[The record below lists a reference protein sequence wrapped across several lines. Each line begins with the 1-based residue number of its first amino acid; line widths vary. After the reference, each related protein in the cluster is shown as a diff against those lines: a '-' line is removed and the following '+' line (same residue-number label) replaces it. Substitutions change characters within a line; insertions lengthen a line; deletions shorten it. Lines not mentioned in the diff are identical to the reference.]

1 LLSLLGDPHRRFKS
15 FHVAGTNGKG
25 SVVASV
31 EAMLRSRGLKVASY
45 TSPHLVDFR
54 ERIRLGGALI
64 SEDEV
69 VSFIERWTPDAE
81 RLGATFFEVTTAMA
95 FDWFARREADVAVIE
110 TGLGGR
116 LDATNVI
123 TPVAA
128 AVTSISLD
136 HTDMLGETIV
146 QIAMEKSGIF
156 KRGVPAVVG
165 ERKAG
170 VARELANL
178 AAAMGATPIVLA
190 AKEYDT
196 MDVSV
201 GPGGTEFTLARGG
214 RFFPIRTPLLGE
226 HQVWNTATAIALVR
240 AAGSEYSVR
249 LDECSEAL
257 RNVRLPGRLDRRGK
271 LIFDVAHNPAGIEV
285 LVSTLARIGITR
297 PLVAVLGVL
306 SDKDWRGMI
315 DRLAPAVDELILT
328 TPPTA
333 PPSRRWDPVEA
344 AAHASALGVTASA
357 VPELAGAVAAAQDR
371 GSTVLITGSFHTVGD
386 AMACLQLSPMAA

>member
-1 LLSLLGDPHRRFKS
+1 M
-15 FHVAGTNGKG
+15 
-25 SVVASV
+25 ASV
-31 EAMLRSRGLKVASY
+31 EALLRSRGLKVASY

-64 SEDEV
+64 AEDEV

-95 FDWFARREADVAVIE
+95 FDWFARQDVDVAVIE

-178 AAAMGATPIVLA
+178 AAAMGATPIVVA
-190 AKEYDT
+190 AEEYDT

-214 RFFPIRTPLLGE
+214 RFFPVRTPLLGE
-226 HQVWNTATAIALVR
+226 HQAWNTATAIALVR

-257 RNVRLPGRLDRRGK
+257 RAVTLAGRLDRRGN

-285 LVSTLARIGITR
+285 LVSTLARIGIAR

-306 SDKDWRGMI
+306 SDKDWRGMV

-333 PPSRRWDPVEA
+333 PPARRWDAAEA
-344 AAHASALGVTASA
+344 AAYAGALGVPATA
-357 VPELAGAVAAAQDR
+357 VPELADAVAGAQDR